1 MDLSKKAKTRR
12 DAVEDPLLLTEKLID
27 DLEEVRTRVDAAM
40 KVWHET
46 SRTLHPALTKL
57 DAQLKDVNEL
67 HAKLAILW
75 KQGAARM
82 WKEL

>member
-1 MDLSKKAKTRR
+1 MDLSKSAKKKR
-12 DAVEDPLLLTEKLID
+12 DAVEGPLFLTQELIE
-27 DLEEVRTRVDAAM
+27 DLEEVRTRVDATM

-46 SRTLHPALTKL
+46 SRTLHPALIKL
-57 DAQLKDVNEL
+57 DARLKDVNEL
-67 HAKLAILW
+67 HEKLAILW